1 MATQYA
7 APVTATQVGS
17 YFVQQYYQVF
27 QQQRDF
33 MHQFYNEASSM
44 VRVDGVTS
52 QSASEMEI
60 HQMITSL
67 NFTGIEIKTINSLD
81 SWNRGVLVVVSG
93 SVKSRD
99 FSGWRKFVQTFF
111 LAPQEKGYFVLND
124 IFHLLDEEAPDQ
136 LPPSAVL
143 EQEHDYQPAI
153 STHHPELPGSDY
165 ALEEE
170 AGVYVD
176 SVHIEGDVPVEEYS
190 FQEYQEEQD
199 PEAERVEED
208 APLEDTNPLLQSEA
222 ETVQEPVRAIEE
234 PVEEPPMPTYASI
247 LRAKGKLA
255 PSVSSRPSFTQSTPP
270 ASDWN
275 HASQP
280 SLQQYPVTSVVV
292 DTDVDAVDE
301 SSPQLEGESKSV
313 YVRNLP
319 PTVTSVDIVQEFRT
333 FGKIKHDGVFLR
345 NRKDADVCYAFVEF
359 EDVQSVQNAIKAS
372 PIQLAGKQVY
382 IEERRPNTGSTSGSS
397 SRGRGR
403 GRGGR
408 FGGRTLGRGG
418 DQNARDNNR
427 SKINGFRGI

>member
-7 APVTATQVGS
+7 APVAATKVGS
-17 YFVQQYYQVF
+17 YFVQQYYRVF
-27 QQQRDF
+27 QQQRDCV
-33 MHQFYNEASSM
+33 HQFYNDASSM
-44 VRVDGVTS
+44 VRVDGVNS
-52 QSASEMEI
+52 QSAYEMVEI

-67 NFTGIEIKTINSLD
+67 NFSGIEIKTINSLD
-81 SWNRGVLVVVSG
+81 SWNGGVLVVVSG
-93 SVKSRD
+93 SVKLRD

-111 LAPQEKGYFVLND
+111 LAPQETGYFVLND
-124 IFHLLDEEAPDQ
+124 IFHLLDAEVPDQ
-136 LPPSAVL
+136 LPASAVM

-153 STHHPELPGSDY
+153 STHHPELQGSDY
-165 ALEEE
+165 ASEEE
-170 AGVYVD
+170 GGVYMN
-176 SVHIEGDVPVEEYS
+176 SANIEGDVPVEEYS
-190 FQEYQEEQD
+190 FQEHQEEQE

-208 APLEDTNPLLQSEA
+208 TPSEDSNPLLQNMA
-222 ETVQEPVRAIEE
+222 ATVQEPAPAIEE
-234 PVEEPPMPTYASI
+234 PVEEPQKLTYASI
-247 LRAKGKLA
+247 LRAKGKAA
-255 PSVSSRPSFTQSTPP
+255 PSVSSRPSFPQSTPP

-280 SLQQYPVTSVVV
+280 SLQQYNVTSVVL
-292 DTDVDAVDE
+292 DSDVDAVDE
-301 SSPQLEGESKSV
+301 SSPQLDGESKSV

-333 FGKIKHDGVFLR
+333 FGKIKHDGIFLR

-372 PIQLAGKQVY
+372 PIQLAGNPVY
-382 IEERRPNTGSTSGSS
+382 IEERRPNTISTS
-397 SRGRGR
+397 RGMGR

-418 DQNARDNNR
+418 DQYARDNNR

>member
-7 APVTATQVGS
+7 ASVTATQVGS

-27 QQQRDF
+27 QQQREYV
-33 MHQFYNEASSM
+33 HQFYNDASSM

-52 QSASEMEI
+52 QSASEMVEI

-81 SWNRGVLVVVSG
+81 SWNEGVIVVVSG

-111 LAPQEKGYFVLND
+111 LAPQEKGYFLLND
-124 IFHLLDEEAPDQ
+124 IFHLLDEEVPNQ
-136 LPPSAVL
+136 LPASAVL
-143 EQEHDYQPAI
+143 EQEHDYQPDI
-153 STHHPELPGSDY
+153 STHNPELPGSDY
-165 ALEEE
+165 DLEEE
-170 AGVYVD
+170 ASVYVN
-176 SVHIEGDVPVEEYS
+176 SVHIEGDEAVEEYS
-190 FQEYQEEQD
+190 FQEHEEEQD

-208 APLEDTNPLLQSEA
+208 TPLEESNPLLQSVA
-222 ETVQEPVRAIEE
+222 TTVQESAPAVEE
-234 PVEEPPMPTYASI
+234 PVEEPQKLTYASI
-247 LRAKGKLA
+247 LRASKGKAA
-255 PSVSSRPSFTQSTPP
+255 PSVSSRPSFTQSTSP

-280 SLQQYPVTSVVV
+280 SLQQYPVTSVVL
-292 DTDVDAVDE
+292 DSDVDAVEE
-301 SSPQLEGESKSV
+301 SSPQLEGESKSA

-319 PTVTSVDIVQEFRT
+319 PTVTSVDILQEFRT

-372 PIQLAGKQVY
+372 PIQLAGKLVY
-382 IEERRPNTGSTSGSS
+382 IEERRPNNNSST

-403 GRGGR
+403 GRGGH

-418 DQNARDNNR
+418 DQNARDNSR